1 MKPLFVFLFAV
12 SFWALSANAQDKN
25 MKQAKNSNSPY
36 KVENNNVRIG
46 NQALAQ
52 KVLMAW
58 KDFDN
63 NTLENSMDLFTE
75 DVVATFPDG
84 SMVKGRDN
92 FLKMGK
98 EYRSILAAVSSNVH
112 ACVPL
117 VSTEGEMN
125 GGKAVS
131 IWGTEIDT
139 HKDGTVT
146 KTELNEI
153 WFFNKDGKV
162 FEFHQTSAKIPAEKN

>member
-1 MKPLFVFLFAV
+1 MKPLFVLLLAV
-12 SFWALSANAQDKN
+12 SFLALSAGAQNKD
-25 MKQAKNSNSPY
+25 MKQAKNSSSPY

-46 NQALAQ
+46 SQALAQ

-63 NTLENSMDLFTE
+63 NTLENSLDLFAE

-98 EYRSILAAVSSNVH
+98 EYRSSLAAVSSNVH

-117 VSTEGEMN
+117 LSAEGEMQ
-125 GGKAVS
+125 GVQAVS
-131 IWGTEIDT
+131 IWGTETDT

-162 FEFHQTSAKIPAEKN
+162 FEFHQMSSKVPADNK